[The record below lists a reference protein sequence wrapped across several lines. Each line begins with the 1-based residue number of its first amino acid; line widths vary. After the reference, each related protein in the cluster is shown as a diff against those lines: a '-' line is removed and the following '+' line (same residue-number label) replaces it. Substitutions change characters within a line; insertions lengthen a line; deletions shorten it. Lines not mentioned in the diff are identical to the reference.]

1 MPKAQRRKSLNKR
14 FRKNKNKTNRQKRNI
29 KDRREAKKYIELLNH
44 AYKTIS
50 SSFHDLLD
58 KEDYLLLPYLKT
70 GFNRGWRVLKDKN
83 IVKEIKCNSLCMTIS
98 ILNSTIGNRKS
109 LDDLNPLQKLYL
121 FFISYLVQDSKL
133 SKKEV
138 DLKHALRKLDLEIQ
152 YQINRK
158 NEYIKKGDNRNI
170 KKCDKVIIR
179 REEAK
184 EQLIES
190 SGKNRSGLERIF
202 NLDVCREIDCEYL
215 HEYQM
220 KKGLKYSE
228 SYSKFCNNIT
238 ELFKG
243 VVWLN
248 MNQIFGKIFNPFKVD
263 IINSKLELNLNIRK
277 SINNVDI
284 IFIPDDMMYGS
295 DLFYGNSTLERA
307 RRKAY
312 DRGDEYWVYNGID
325 THRNVL
331 MKRSIHL
338 LEDKHYVVA
347 QMQVNEG
354 PDWKAPDDIKAKIKY
369 QNFKNFEKGI
379 GKLPILKDIRKT
391 IKNIGGKDKY
401 NLEENI
407 ENSITLHWLYIHRD
421 QLVDYIRENIV

>member
-1 MPKAQRRKSLNKR
+1 M
-14 FRKNKNKTNRQKRNI
+14 
-29 KDRREAKKYIELLNH
+29 E
-44 AYKTIS
+44 
-50 SSFHDLLD
+50 
-58 KEDYLLLPYLKT
+58 
-70 GFNRGWRVLKDKN
+70 
-83 IVKEIKCNSLCMTIS
+83 
-98 ILNSTIGNRKS
+98 
-109 LDDLNPLQKLYL
+109 
-121 FFISYLVQDSKL
+121 
-133 SKKEV
+133 
-138 DLKHALRKLDLEIQ
+138 
-152 YQINRK
+152 
-158 NEYIKKGDNRNI
+158 KG
-170 KKCDKVIIR
+170 
-179 REEAK
+179 
-184 EQLIES
+184 Q
-190 SGKNRSGLERIF
+190 
-202 NLDVCREIDCEYL
+202 
-215 HEYQM
+215 
-220 KKGLKYSE
+220 KYSD
-228 SYSKFCNNIT
+228 SYSKFCLNIT

-331 MKRSIHL
+331 MKRSIRHL
-338 LEDKHYVVA
+338 ENKHYIVA
-347 QMQVNEG
+347 MMSIDEG
-354 PDWKAPDDIKAKIKY
+354 SDWKAPYDIKAKIKY
-369 QNFKNFEKGI
+369 QNFTNFEKGI